1 MKTPMNE
8 PITMFKKLFNFLS
21 IAVPPSKYRFI
32 YLHNQSKSSYNYYN
46 DKLHNEGFLLN
57 LYSIPDR
64 PIF

>member
-1 MKTPMNE
+1 MKKENS
-8 PITMFKKLFNFLS
+8 FRHSLFYKLE
-21 IAVPPSKYRFI
+21 VI

-46 DKLHNEGFLLN
+46 DKLHNERFLLN